1 MQGGIRAGARG
12 GLFLERRTKIS
23 TSRFRATPGVTTEHS
38 GFDLLRGSNRDDR
51 RTEKE
56 KNMPDQ
62 ARSTSL
68 QAAAAAAVAAGLN
81 LVRAIRE
88 SIGYSIED
96 LAVACG
102 LTADEIS
109 EIEVGNDA
117 DPVRIRRI
125 ATALG
130 IPEEAIVQ
138 ELSTDGGQAA
148 D

>member
-1 MQGGIRAGARG
+1 
-12 GLFLERRTKIS
+12 
-23 TSRFRATPGVTTEHS
+23 
-38 GFDLLRGSNRDDR
+38 
-51 RTEKE
+51 
-56 KNMPDQ
+56 MPDQ
-62 ARSTSL
+62 ARGTSL
-68 QAAAAAAVAAGLN
+68 QAAAAAAVAAGMN

-102 LTADEIS
+102 LTADEIT

-125 ATALG
+125 AAALG
-130 IPEEAIVQ
+130 MSEDAFFQ
-138 ELSTDGGQAA
+138 ELAADGGQAA